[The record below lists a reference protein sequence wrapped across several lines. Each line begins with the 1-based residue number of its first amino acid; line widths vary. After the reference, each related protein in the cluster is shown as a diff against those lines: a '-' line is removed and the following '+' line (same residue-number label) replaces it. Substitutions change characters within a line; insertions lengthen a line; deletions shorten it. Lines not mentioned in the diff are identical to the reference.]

1 MELKFT
7 SYAWED
13 YKYWEKQDSRTLKK
27 INALIEG
34 VSVLCIAQLRFH
46 Y

>member
-27 INALIEG
+27 INAERARRQRDRQVG
-34 VSVLCIAQLRFH
+34 TS
-46 Y
+46 

>member
-13 YKYWEKQDSRTLKK
+13 YKYWEKQDSRPLKK
-27 INALIEG
+27 IDRK
-34 VSVLCIAQLRFH
+34 SVV
-46 Y
+46 